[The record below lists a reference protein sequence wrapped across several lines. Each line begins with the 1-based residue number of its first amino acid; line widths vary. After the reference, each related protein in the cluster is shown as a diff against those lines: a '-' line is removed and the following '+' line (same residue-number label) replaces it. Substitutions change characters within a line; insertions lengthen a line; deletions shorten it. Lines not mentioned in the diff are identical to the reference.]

1 MIKEKNGYYYLK
13 RILAYSRP
21 YKKMVIWTVL
31 VTIISSILSPLRP
44 YLLKLMVDKAI
55 AAKNLDALN
64 VLFGI
69 TLSVLLFE
77 TIIQFFQTYFSNL
90 LAQNIIFDIRKDV
103 YNRLLKFKTFFFNK
117 TPVGTLVTRVVSD
130 IETIADVFSQGL
142 LIMSGD
148 ILQIFLVLVFMFYTD
163 WKLAIISL
171 LPIPL
176 MIWSTNV
183 FRKFVKRS
191 FQEVRT
197 QISRLNAFV
206 NEHVSGMAIVQLFNS
221 EAKEFKKF
229 EKINKEHRDAH
240 IKTVWAY
247 SVFFPVVE
255 MLSALSLALLIWVGA
270 RGVLDNYVS
279 PGDLVAFILYI
290 YMLYRPI
297 RILADRFN
305 TLQMGLVSAE
315 RIFKLMDDNE
325 NLEPCGNYKK
335 DKLTGKLY
343 IDHLSFGYSEETPV
357 LQEILLKVEPGEM
370 LAVVGKTG
378 SGKTTLVNLLLK
390 MYPVPDG
397 KIFIDD
403 IDINRYDNE
412 FLRSRIAYVPQDVFL
427 FSGSIYDNVTMF
439 NPGIAPDDVVK
450 AAKEIGI
457 HEFID
462 ALPEGYHYK
471 VKERGQSLSLG
482 QRQLIAFLRAYI
494 ANPDIL
500 ILDEATS
507 SVDSE
512 TELLIKKA
520 TGKITQDRTSIIIA
534 HRISTIT
541 RSDKIIVLDKGRI
554 VEEGTHKDLLQKGKY
569 YKKLYELQFSE
580 IE

>member
-148 ILQIFLVLVFMFYTD
+148 ILKIFLVLVFMFYTD

-255 MLSALSLALLIWVGA
+255 MLSALSLALLVWVGA

-357 LQEILLKVEPGEM
+357 LKEILLKVEPGEM

>member
-1 MIKEKNGYYYLK
+1 
-13 RILAYSRP
+13 
-21 YKKMVIWTVL
+21 
-31 VTIISSILSPLRP
+31 
-44 YLLKLMVDKAI
+44 MVDKAI

-255 MLSALSLALLIWVGA
+255 MLSALSLALLVWVGA

-457 HEFID
+457 HEFIV
-462 ALPEGYHYK
+462 ALPEEYHYK

>member
-255 MLSALSLALLIWVGA
+255 MLSALSLALLVWVGA

-457 HEFID
+457 HEFIV

>member
-255 MLSALSLALLIWVGA
+255 MLSALSLALLVWVGA

>member
-255 MLSALSLALLIWVGA
+255 MLSALSLALLVWVGA

-357 LQEILLKVEPGEM
+357 LKEILLKVEPGEM

-569 YKKLYELQFSE
+569 YKKIYELQFSE

>member
-1 MIKEKNGYYYLK
+1 MKKEKNGYYYLK

-255 MLSALSLALLIWVGA
+255 MLSALSLALLVWVGA

-343 IDHLSFGYSEETPV
+343 IDHLSFGYSEETLV

-457 HEFID
+457 HEFIV

>member
-255 MLSALSLALLIWVGA
+255 MLSALSLALLVWVGA

-357 LQEILLKVEPGEM
+357 LKEILLKVEPGEM

>member
-255 MLSALSLALLIWVGA
+255 MLSALSLALLVWVGA

-357 LQEILLKVEPGEM
+357 LKEILLKVEPGEM

-471 VKERGQSLSLG
+471 VKERGQSLRLG